1 MGSDTVCSCNH
12 MHIWAIVRAPAA
24 SVYNHYATVTCR
36 VAFLSQTKTS
46 GVVAACIQHD
56 GRQFWLNTSLHAA
69 DPRGAAEDVQA
80 GNAEHILCAAA
91 HYSGK
96 GFYGS
101 KVDTAVT
108 FGGISQLGKDFE
120 VADG

>member
-1 MGSDTVCSCNH
+1 MYSAR
-12 MHIWAIVRAPAA
+12 WEAILAEGT
-24 SVYNHYATVTCR
+24 NC
-36 VAFLSQTKTS
+36 
-46 GVVAACIQHD
+46 
-56 GRQFWLNTSLHAA
+56 LHAA

-80 GNAEHILCAAA
+80 GNAERILCAAA

-96 GFYGS
+96 GFDGS
-101 KVDTAVT
+101 KINTAVT